1 MLYIGADHRG
11 FKLKEF
17 LKTRLKERGID
28 FEDLG
33 AYEFN
38 PDDDYNDFALA
49 VAQKVAQNPKENQ
62 GILIC
67 GSGIGVDIVA
77 NKVKGVKSSLVW
89 RKELADHRKYYGE
102 NILSL
107 PSDFLMENKAEEIVK
122 IWLDTKELLQD
133 ERYKRRREKIEKLET
148 WNTKPYNDLRFIL
161 V

>member
-1 MLYIGADHRG
+1 MVYIGADHRG

-17 LKTRLKERGID
+17 IKERLKEWGVL

-33 AYEFN
+33 AYSYN
-38 PDDDYNDFALA
+38 PHDDYNDFALA
-49 VAQKVAQNPKENQ
+49 VAKKVALNPQKER

-77 NKVKGVKSSLVW
+77 NKIKGVKSSLVW

-107 PSDFLMENKAEEIVK
+107 PADFLSEAEAQEIVE
-122 IWLDTKELLQD
+122 IWLKTDSLLMD
-133 ERYKRRREKIEKLET
+133 EKYQRRRHKLEELE
-148 WNTKPYNDLRFIL
+148 K
-161 V
+161 